1 METKKIR
8 DFQPGDLIQSF
19 FLVKAAE
26 YKTTSTNKS
35 YLDLTLVDSTGE
47 INAKIWDHSTET
59 EPKCNVNMLVR
70 IRGSVSEWQSR
81 LQLKIDKIRVATQE
95 DALNIGDFVPVA
107 PYSPEAMY
115 GEIEKYISMIENA
128 DIGKIVSTLVA
139 ANKEKL
145 LLYPAAKQNHH
156 AVRSGLLYHITTML
170 KMGEKVSEVYV
181 SLNRDL
187 LFAGIILHDIAKI
200 AEMNASEL
208 GIVSEYTVEGELLGH
223 IIQGIKMIDQTAV
236 AVGADPEA
244 SLLLQHMVLSHHY
257 EPEFGSPKRPMIPE
271 AEILHYLDIMDAR
284 MYDMGRTL
292 EKIEDGHFSDKVWL
306 LNNRKL
312 YKSSVKSSRV
322 EKEPNTL
329 F

>member
-1 METKKIR
+1 METKKIK
-8 DFQPGDLIQSF
+8 DFQSGDLIQSF

-26 YKTTSTNKS
+26 YKIASNNKS
-35 YLDLTLVDSTGE
+35 YLDLTLVDQTGD
-47 INAKIWDHSTET
+47 IKAKLWDHSPDTA
-59 EPKCNVNMLVR
+59 PQYAANLLVR
-70 IRGSVSEWQSR
+70 IRGSVSEWQNK

-95 DALNIGDFVPVA
+95 DALDIGDFVPVA

-115 GEIEKYISMIENA
+115 AELEQYMGMIKNSDIEK
-128 DIGKIVSTLVA
+128 IVRTLVN

-145 LLYPAAKQNHH
+145 MLYPAAKQNHH

-170 KMGEKVSEVYV
+170 KMGEKVSQVYV
-181 SLNRDL
+181 GLNRDL

-200 AEMNASEL
+200 GEMNASEL

-236 AVGADPEA
+236 ALGADPEA
-244 SLLLQHMVLSHHY
+244 SLLLQHMILSHHY

-271 AEILHYLDIMDAR
+271 AEILHYLDIIDAR
-284 MYDMGRTL
+284 MYDMNRAL
-292 EKIEDGHFSDKVWL
+292 EKVEDRQFSDKIWL

-312 YKSSVKSSRV
+312 YKSAVKNSR
-322 EKEPNTL
+322 EEIEP
-329 F
+329 

>member
-8 DFQPGDLIQSF
+8 DFQSGDLIQSF

-35 YLDLTLVDSTGE
+35 YLDLTLVDPTGE
-47 INAKIWDHSTET
+47 INAKLWDYSTET
-59 EPKCNVNMLVR
+59 EPKYAVNMLVR

-81 LQLKIDKIRVATQE
+81 LQLKIDKIRTATQE
-95 DALNIGDFVPVA
+95 DALDIGDFVPVA

-115 GEIEKYISMIENA
+115 GEIEKYIGMIENA
-128 DIGKIVSTLVA
+128 DIAKIVSTLVA
-139 ANKEKL
+139 AHKEKL

-223 IIQGIKMIDQTAV
+223 IIQGIKMIDQTA
-236 AVGADPEA
+236 AEVGADPEA

-284 MYDMGRTL
+284 MYDMGRAL
-292 EKIEDGHFSDKVWL
+292 EKVEDGHFSDKVWL

-312 YKSSVKSSRV
+312 YKSSVKSSR
-322 EKEPNTL
+322 EDKEPDTL

>member
-8 DFQPGDLIQSF
+8 DFQSGDLIQSF
-19 FLVKAAE
+19 FLVKDAE
-26 YKTTSTNKS
+26 YKTASNNKS
-35 YLDLTLVDSTGE
+35 YLDLTLVDQTGD
-47 INAKIWDHSTET
+47 IKAKLWDYNAET
-59 EPKCNVNMLVR
+59 GPQYTANLLVR
-70 IRGSVSEWQSR
+70 IRGSVSEWQNK
-81 LQLKIDKIRVATQE
+81 LQLKIDKIRVATEE
-95 DALNIGDFVPVA
+95 DALDIGDFVPVA

-115 GEIEKYISMIENA
+115 AELEKYMGMIKNS
-128 DIGKIVSTLVA
+128 DIGKIVSTLVN

-181 SLNRDL
+181 GLNRDL

-236 AVGADPEA
+236 EVGADPEA
-244 SLLLQHMVLSHHY
+244 SLLLQHMILSHHY

-284 MYDMGRTL
+284 MYDMARAL
-292 EKIEDGHFSDKVWL
+292 EKVEDRQFSDKIWL

-312 YKSSVKSSRV
+312 YKTALKSNDH
-322 EKEPNTL
+322 EDY
-329 F
+329 